1 MSVSVCVCMS
11 ACEHISGTAP
21 QFCACYL
28 WPWLGPPMA
37 SLRCVRPVYIRF
49 YGCRH
54 ICTQWTV
61 MEACRIVDTDAA
73 SDVIGTPANGPA
85 ASYLYWLRGILD
97 DGGRRD

>member
-1 MSVSVCVCMS
+1 MFVCLLAS
-11 ACEHISGTAP
+11 ISPEPNHSFVRVTYGRGSI
-21 QFCACYL
+21 
-28 WPWLGPPMA
+28 GPPMA

-85 ASYLYWLRGILD
+85 ASYLYWLRRILD